1 MVGEGINRYGGYTVR
16 GEEEETATSLGCKQL
31 EMDRRGKNGTEGG
44 PLGLAVGGSAAARR
58 RNGANPNP
66 VMAPSVGCAEKTLQK

>member
-58 RNGANPNP
+58 RNGANPT
-66 VMAPSVGCAEKTLQK
+66 PSWPLAWAALRKTLQK